1 MLLLRGNTMLLQEY
15 LFKSALDEQGIQ
27 IKFDIDHKNGYNI
40 INGIKFGIKYPKSY
54 LNQIDQLNRNK
65 LYDYCFVGSWTDN
78 KGRKEILEK
87 YQSLNSKMYHSS
99 NGRNASTKYQFDSA
113 YYQIMSNSKF
123 GLCPG
128 HPAMPKHPN
137 RWTYRFIESAF
148 CRAIP
153 VMFKETI
160 YGESFVR
167 DIFYVWDDAQPE
179 LINNYNTIVE
189 ENYTKAVK
197 YWTLQPEEI
206 EVITHL

>member
-1 MLLLRGNTMLLQEY
+1 MLLQKY
-15 LFKSALDEQGIQ
+15 LFKSALEEHGI
-27 IKFDIDHKNGYNI
+27 KTEFDIDHKNGWNI
-40 INGIKFGIKYPKSY
+40 INSIKFGIKYPKSY
-54 LNQIDQLNRNK
+54 LNQIDQLDKNK

-78 KGRKEILEK
+78 KGRKEILDK
-87 YQSLNSKMYHSS
+87 YHELNSKMHHSS
-99 NGRNASTKYQFDSA
+99 NGRDPKTKYQFDTD

-153 VMFKETI
+153 VMFKETV
-160 YGESFVR
+160 YGESFVQ
-167 DIFYVWDDAQPE
+167 DISYVWDDDQPE
-179 LINNYNTIVE
+179 IIDNYNVVVE
-189 ENYTKAVK
+189 ENYNKAVK

-206 EVITHL
+206 AMIKDQL